1 MAIALLIAR
10 LIVGLGV
17 AAHGSQKLFGWFG
30 GYGVRGTGGYME
42 TLGYRPGHV
51 FAFLAGCGEL
61 VGGLLIALG
70 LFGPIGPALL
80 ILVMIVAIGSVH
92 WPNGF
97 FNTANGYELPL
108 TNIAAALLFAFEGFG
123 AWSLDAAFGTAPHWG
138 PGGIWIVVG
147 IAIVLGFGNLAMRH
161 RAGQATAAA

>member
-17 AAHGSQKLFGWFG
+17 AAHGTQKLFGWFG

-51 FAFLAGCGEL
+51 FAFLAGCGEF

-70 LFGPIGPALL
+70 LFGPVGPALL
-80 ILVMIVAIGSVH
+80 IVVMIVAIGSVH

-97 FNTANGYELPL
+97 FNTSNGYELPL
-108 TNIAAALLFAFEGFG
+108 TNIAAALLFAFDGFG
-123 AWSLDAAFGTAPHWG
+123 AWSLDGALGTALPWG
-138 PGGIWIVVG
+138 DGATWIVIG
-147 IAIVLGFGNLAMRH
+147 IAVLLGLGNLAMR
-161 RAGQATAAA
+161 RKAAGAGATA